1 MANRQNKPNFQNSFF
16 LSLAFEQ
23 AKVNIGSTKSNPSV
37 GCVVEKNGAIVSSG
51 RTSFNGRPHAEYNAL
66 NKNRNFKNSNIYIT
80 LEPCSTEGRTG
91 ACTNAIINSGINSF
105 ILGSFRWFRSFSN
118 FRWNFQR
125 ISNK

>member
-66 NKNRNFKNSNIYIT
+66 NKNIFTWGGYGWAGPPPENLLKS
-80 LEPCSTEGRTG
+80 
-91 ACTNAIINSGINSF
+91 
-105 ILGSFRWFRSFSN
+105 
-118 FRWNFQR
+118 
-125 ISNK
+125 